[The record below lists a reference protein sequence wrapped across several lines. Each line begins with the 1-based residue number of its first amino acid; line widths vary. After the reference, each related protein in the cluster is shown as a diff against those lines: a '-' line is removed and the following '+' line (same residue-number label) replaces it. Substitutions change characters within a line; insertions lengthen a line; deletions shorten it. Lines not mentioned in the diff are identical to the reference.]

1 MEPPQRIALVTGA
14 NRGIGREIARV
25 LATRGMRVYAGAR
38 DAARGTRAAEEL
50 AGAGDVRAIALDVA
64 DDASVAAAA
73 DEIAAGA
80 GRLDVLVNNA
90 AINLDLGPDGP
101 VAPAKVTPKAVRETF
116 AVNVAGV
123 VAVINAMLPLLR
135 RSDAPRIVNLSTEI
149 ASLTHMTDPEHRAA
163 KRLLLAY
170 NSSKTAVNALTLI
183 YANALRADGILVN
196 AAGPGYVAT
205 DMNDHQ
211 GVLTVQEGAR
221 VPVALATL
229 GADGPT
235 GTFVGDDG
243 SPTGAPL
250 PW

>member
-1 MEPPQRIALVTGA
+1 MDQTGRIALVTGA

-25 LATRGMRVYAGAR
+25 LATRGMRVYLGAR
-38 DAARGTRAAEEL
+38 DAGRGAQAAEEL
-50 AGAGDVRAIALDVA
+50 ADAGDVRALALDVA

-73 DEIAAGA
+73 ERIEADA

-90 AINLDLGPDGP
+90 AINLELPSDGP
-101 VAPAKVTPKAVRETF
+101 VPPADMTGAAVRETY

-123 VAVINAMLPLLR
+123 VAVTNAMLPLLR
-135 RSDAPRIVNLSTEI
+135 RSDAARIVNLSTEI

-170 NSSKTAVNALTLI
+170 NSSKAAVNALTLI
-183 YANALRADGILVN
+183 YANALRDDGILIN
-196 AAGPGYVAT
+196 SAGPGFVDT
-205 DMNDHQ
+205 DMNNHQ

-229 GADGPT
+229 GPEGPT
-235 GTFVGDDG
+235 GTFVCDDG
-243 SPTGAPL
+243 SPAGATA